1 MKVKYKEFALEASR
15 EKSLGG
21 WSALYYTIY
30 TPTGYELVS
39 SFEDSDEKV
48 KDKIEQ
54 LKEIVDDYLVNP
66 QNYVEKTHF
75 DK

>member
-1 MKVKYKEFALEASR
+1 MKVKYKEFALEARR
-15 EKSLGG
+15 EKSLSG
-21 WSALYYTIY
+21 WSTLYYTIY

-66 QNYVEKTHF
+66 QNYVDVDTF
-75 DK
+75 